1 MSDRKTVVAVVVA
14 GGMGQRMQASLPK
27 QFMLLE
33 GRPVVQ
39 WSLECFDATPE
50 ITGLVLVL
58 PEDWIEEGRTRL
70 RGFCP
75 AKQFKVVSGGALR
88 QDSVRSGVG
97 AIEST
102 DGWVA
107 VHDAARPGITPS
119 LISKALNKAFAH
131 GNAVCALPSHDTLVR
146 VVDNEIVGQLNRDE
160 VYRIQTPQI
169 FKLSVLRQAL
179 QNASEKGLVGT
190 DEASL
195 VRELGYRINL
205 AEGSEM
211 SAKITTPEDLAMFA
225 ALFKKDFV
233 EQK

>member
-27 QFMLLE
+27 QFMLLA

-39 WSLECFDATPE
+39 WSLECFEATPE
-50 ITGLVLVL
+50 ITSLVLVL
-58 PEDWIEEGRTRL
+58 PEDWIEEGQNRL

-75 AKQFKVVSGGALR
+75 GKPFKVVAGGALR
-88 QDSVRSGVG
+88 QDSVRSGIA
-97 AIEST
+97 AIAAK
-102 DGWVA
+102 DAWVA
-107 VHDAARPGITPS
+107 VHDAARPGITPILVS
-119 LISKALNKAFAH
+119 NALKKAFAH
-131 GNAVCALPSHDTLVR
+131 GNAVFALPSHDTLVK
-146 VVDNEIVGQLNRDE
+146 VVDGEIVGQLNRDE

-169 FKLSVLRQAL
+169 FKLSVLIEAL
-179 QNASEKGLVGT
+179 QNAGEKGLVGT

-211 SAKITTPEDLAMFA
+211 NGKITTPEDLTRFS
-225 ALFKKDFV
+225 ALFKKDFG
-233 EQK
+233 Q